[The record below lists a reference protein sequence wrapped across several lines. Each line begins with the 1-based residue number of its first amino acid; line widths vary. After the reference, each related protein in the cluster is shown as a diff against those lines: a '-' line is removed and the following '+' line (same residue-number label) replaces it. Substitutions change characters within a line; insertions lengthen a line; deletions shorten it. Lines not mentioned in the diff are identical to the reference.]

1 MRAAVLER
9 FGEPLI
15 EAEVEAGRIAPDE
28 VLVRVVASG
37 ICHSDRT
44 VHLGAQDRPLP
55 LVLGH
60 EASGVVER
68 GRLGGDDVRA
78 G

>member
-15 EAEVEAGRIAPDE
+15 EVDVELAGIAPDE
-28 VLVRVVASG
+28 VLVRSSRPASATATAP
-37 ICHSDRT
+37 STWAPRT
-44 VHLGAQDRPLP
+44 GRCRWCSGTSRPAGGA
-55 LVLGH
+55 
-60 EASGVVER
+60 
-68 GRLGGDDVRA
+68 GRLGSDDVRA